1 VAGKSGRDTKFKE
14 ALTVRFWQAL
24 SLQHLLPFIGT
35 FEDVQVEVGSGVSS
49 LCENLLLR
57 CSLSHVWVSI
67 AICSSSS
74 YSSTSASSSS
84 SLCLRL
90 HLPRYVLSLS
100 LSLFHY
106 YLSVSLSISLSSL
119 RISPRA
125 SLLKS
130 RDRCK
135 ADSILRSSREVSHP
149 STNSRRNKFVLEFSW
164 QIFHKLCFII
174 QLIRFGNIKLQK
186 MFF

>member
-1 VAGKSGRDTKFKE
+1 MRESPSSV
-14 ALTVRFWQAL
+14 L
-24 SLQHLLPFIGT
+24 SEPRVGLDCNLLFFLLFLHFRI
-35 FEDVQVEVGSGVSS
+35 FVVVFVSAPASAS
-49 LCENLLLR
+49 LC
-57 CSLSHVWVSI
+57 
-67 AICSSSS
+67 
-74 YSSTSASSSS
+74 
-84 SLCLRL
+84 
-90 HLPRYVLSLS
+90 SLS